1 MPLCR
6 RFYPRRCQGAYNVM
20 GVIRN
25 DISHEMHEDYEAFL
39 PPEEGNEDV
48 YRESLQ
54 YAAFP
59 YLDGEAMAACQDTLA
74 QYFNNTLTSQEAYAL
89 LLQIILPGVKEG
101 TS

>member
-1 MPLCR
+1 MQALLS
-6 RFYPRRCQGAYNVM
+6 RRCQGAYNVM